1 MNLYLVRHG
10 ESAFNAQGRIQGQ
23 TNVPL
28 SDLGRQQSHALA
40 AVFSKM
46 PIEAVYSSPLERARE
61 TARPVA
67 EALDL
72 PLRLEERLMEIHAG
86 IFQGKVWQE
95 IQAEYPAEA
104 ARWTAH
110 EPDFIIPGGESRRQL
125 MKRGMAALEAIRATN
140 LSEVVVVAHGGVL
153 TAALKGLLGMPA
165 ERNPFNLFN
174 ASISQLRWDTQVRL
188 ITLNQ
193 VDHLPKLAGIHAT
206 RVGDL

>member
-1 MNLYLVRHG
+1 
-10 ESAFNAQGRIQGQ
+10 
-23 TNVPL
+23 
-28 SDLGRQQSHALA
+28 
-40 AVFSKM
+40 
-46 PIEAVYSSPLERARE
+46 
-61 TARPVA
+61 
-67 EALDL
+67 
-72 PLRLEERLMEIHAG
+72 
-86 IFQGKVWQE
+86 
-95 IQAEYPAEA
+95 
-104 ARWTAH
+104 
-110 EPDFIIPGGESRRQL
+110 